1 MDTFWKYPHYCVD
14 WHPHMAMILYDIA
27 RLNQLLL
34 SWTLDKDLAR
44 PCLHIE
50 CGSAESRRMA

>member
-27 RLNQLLL
+27 RLNRLLL

-44 PCLHIE
+44 PCIVH
-50 CGSAESRRMA
+50 RVRQR